1 MHVGRMEARYVVRRR
16 HGLRIEE
23 RRQLVVLLGEAG
35 PAVELALE
43 PQRLAAELGE
53 EVLRQ
58 GRAVRG
64 IDCVGEELRVGLGDR
79 TAEDAE
85 AARISASTSVMN
97 FTSPKRP
104 RPASMSTPIMPPS
117 SIVSTPRSLATKL
130 SWARSSGSVRPQ
142 FDPSRPSVSYS
153 TGDTTSLPLAS

>member
-1 MHVGRMEARYVVRRR
+1 MHVRRMEARYVVRRR

-64 IDCVGEELRVGLGDR
+64 IDRVCEELRVGLGDR
-79 TAEDAE
+79 TAEAAE
-85 AARISASTSVMN
+85 AERVRGRTGRLWPEARTDRCSQ
-97 FTSPKRP
+97 
-104 RPASMSTPIMPPS
+104 
-117 SIVSTPRSLATKL
+117 L
-130 SWARSSGSVRPQ
+130 
-142 FDPSRPSVSYS
+142 
-153 TGDTTSLPLAS
+153 